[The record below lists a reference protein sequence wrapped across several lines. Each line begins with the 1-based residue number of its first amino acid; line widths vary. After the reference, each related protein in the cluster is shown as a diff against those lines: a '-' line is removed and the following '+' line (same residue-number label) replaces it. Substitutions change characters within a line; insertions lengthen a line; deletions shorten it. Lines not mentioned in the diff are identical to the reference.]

1 MFMAD
6 CVVFVMSSCHD

>member
-1 MFMAD
+1 MFMTD